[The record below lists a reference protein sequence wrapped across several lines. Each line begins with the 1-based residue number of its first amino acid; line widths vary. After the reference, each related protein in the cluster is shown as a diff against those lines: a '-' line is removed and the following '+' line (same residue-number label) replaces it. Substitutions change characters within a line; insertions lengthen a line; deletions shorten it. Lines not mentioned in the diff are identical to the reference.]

1 MVFRENRRCV
11 LSPVCVE
18 KKETTQQQQQQQQ
31 LLEVLS
37 SVSVSGGKDLP
48 VLVLSGNNQDK
59 VSHQKVSSAASTQRT
74 ITISITIHGLF

>member
-18 KKETTQQQQQQQQ
+18 KKETTQQQQQQ